1 MKDYDLITLGE
12 VMLRLS
18 PLGYERISGGETFE
32 KRAGGSEL
40 NVAAGAALLGLRT
53 GIISRLPANDIGKFI
68 KNRIRFEGVS
78 DDYLL
83 YDQAE
88 SARLGIYY
96 YEMGAAPRKPSIIYD
111 RQNSSFTGIRLE
123 QLPDDIYDK
132 TACFH
137 TSGITLALSENV
149 RETAVE
155 MIRRFQAAGA
165 KISFDV
171 NYRANLWSEEKA
183 RETVERILPYI
194 DILFISE
201 ETCRRMMGM
210 TGTLKE
216 MMKKLADDYA
226 IERVCSTMRTVK
238 SPKKHDFT
246 SLIYDAAADRYC
258 EENPYTDIDVIDRI
272 GSGDAYVAGVLY
284 GLLGFDDPMR
294 ALQYGNAA
302 SSVKNTIP
310 GDLPSSDLAEIEGI
324 IRNHNATGYVS
335 ELNR

>member
-1 MKDYDLITLGE
+1 MADLPE
-12 VMLRLS
+12 
-18 PLGYERISGGETFE
+18 
-32 KRAGGSEL
+32 
-40 NVAAGAALLGLRT
+40 
-53 GIISRLPANDIGKFI
+53 
-68 KNRIRFEGVS
+68 
-78 DDYLL
+78 
-83 YDQAE
+83 
-88 SARLGIYY
+88 
-96 YEMGAAPRKPSIIYD
+96 
-111 RQNSSFTGIRLE
+111 
-123 QLPDDIYDK
+123 DIYEK

-137 TSGITLALSENV
+137 TSGITLALSEKV

-155 MIRRFQAAGA
+155 MIRRFQAAGT

-183 RETVERILPYI
+183 RETIERILPFI

-210 TGTLKE
+210 SGTLKE
-216 MMKKLADDYA
+216 MMKKLSDDYS

-246 SLIYDAAADRYC
+246 SLIYDAATDGCC

-284 GLLGFDDPMR
+284 GLLHFDDPMR